1 MCVCKNHHYAH
12 MQACTSSVPNQQFV
26 IFDET
31 QQLGPLAKALLPQQ
45 KRTDPSVLHQI
56 HGRLFRRPL
65 MTHLL
70 TLPILLF
77 LVVRLVGAA
86 HGIRVIV

>member
-1 MCVCKNHHYAH
+1 
-12 MQACTSSVPNQQFV
+12 MQACASSVPNQQFV
-26 IFDET
+26 IFDDTE
-31 QQLGPLAKALLPQQ
+31 QFGPLAKAFLPQQ
-45 KRTDPSVLHQI
+45 ERTDPSILHQV

-70 TLPILLF
+70 VLPILLF

-86 HGIRVIV
+86 HGVRVIV